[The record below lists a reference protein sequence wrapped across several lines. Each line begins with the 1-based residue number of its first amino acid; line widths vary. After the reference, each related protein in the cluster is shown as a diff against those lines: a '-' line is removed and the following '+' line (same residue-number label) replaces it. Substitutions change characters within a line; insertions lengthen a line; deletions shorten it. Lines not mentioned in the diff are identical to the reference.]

1 MAHKTTILVIDD
13 EPQIRKLLVFT
24 LEKQG
29 YNTLV
34 AETGMVGIE
43 MTAMHKPD
51 LVFLDLGL
59 PDLSGMDV
67 LARIREWS
75 RVPVI
80 ILSVRDR
87 ENDKVAALDKGA
99 DDYLTKPFGSS
110 ELLARVRVALRH
122 QMKTDH
128 SSSVIRN
135 GHITLDVVSHIATLH
150 SKEVELTATELH
162 LLRIFLQHAGKILT
176 HSFLLT
182 EVWGTAFKEETQYL
196 RVYVGNLRK
205 KFERDTTRPQIFI
218 TESGIGYRMLLLDE
232 PPMS

>member
-1 MAHKTTILVIDD
+1 MAHKTTILIIDD
-13 EPQIRKLLVFT
+13 EPQICKLLVFT

-29 YNTLV
+29 YHTLV
-34 AETGMVGIE
+34 ADTGIAGIE

-59 PDLSGMDV
+59 PDMSGMDV
-67 LARIREWS
+67 LVRIREWS

-87 ENDKVAALDKGA
+87 ENDKVTALDKGA
-99 DDYLTKPFGSS
+99 DDYLTKPFGTA

-122 QMKTDH
+122 QLKNDH
-128 SSSVIRN
+128 PSSVIRN
-135 GHITLDVVSHIATLH
+135 GHIALDVVSHIVTLYD
-150 SKEVELTATELH
+150 KEVELTATELH

-176 HSFLLT
+176 HSYLLT
-182 EVWGTAFKEETQYL
+182 EVWGHAFKDETQYL

-205 KFERDTTRPQIFI
+205 KFEENTTRPKIFM
-218 TESGIGYRMLLLDE
+218 TESGIGYRMQLMDE
-232 PPMS
+232 DNE